1 MFNFE
6 VFKLNK
12 IKYYIYIT
20 FFMLK
25 IGRFNTLKVVKKT
38 PQGLYLDSDRGEI
51 LLPNKYIPQGTT
63 IGSKVEVFI
72 YSDSEDRLIATTL
85 KPYAQEGEF
94 VCLQVKE
101 VTKIGAFMDW
111 GLEKDLFVPI
121 KEQHKPMAVGEK
133 HVVRVCL
140 DLRTDRLLGVAK
152 LGSFLEKDTSS
163 LQIGEEVRLLVYEFT
178 TLGIMCIVNNRYAGM
193 LYKNEVFK
201 ELAIGEKIK
210 GYIKNIRE
218 EDGKIDLSLRKEG
231 FEGIKD
237 QSEIILKNLRQNDG
251 FLPYGDDSPPEEIK
265 KQFQMSKKTF
275 KRLIGNLYKQGKIVI
290 LEHGIRLKT

>member
-1 MFNFE
+1 
-6 VFKLNK
+6 
-12 IKYYIYIT
+12 
-20 FFMLK
+20 MLK
-25 IGRFNTLKVVKKT
+25 IGRFNMLKVVKKT
-38 PQGLYLDSDRGEI
+38 PQGLYLDSDKGEI
-51 LLPNKYIPQGTT
+51 LLPNKYVPQGTT

-94 VCLQVKE
+94 ACLQVKE

-111 GLEKDLFVPI
+111 GLEKDLFVPV
-121 KEQHKPMAVGEK
+121 KEQHRLMRVGEK

-152 LGSFLEKDTSS
+152 LGSFLEKDTSN
-163 LQIGEEVRLLVYEFT
+163 LRIGEQVNLLVYEFT
-178 TLGIMCIVNNRYAGM
+178 TLGIMCIVNNLYAGM

-210 GYIKNIRE
+210 GYIKNIRK

-237 QSEIILKNLRQNDG
+237 QSEIIIKNLQKNDG
-251 FLPYGDDSPPEEIK
+251 FLPYGDDSSPEEIK